1 MEKEFKYKS
10 GEYANKL
17 GISKEALRSRR
28 RRGELENEY
37 IIKDGI
43 TLWREPASSHAY
55 KPHGSKASGRGPYAR
70 NRSSITHKS
79 VVRVK
84 RIGVH
89 AAGIPTKYPNQAFKQ
104 HNELK
109 MLAKLQR
116 NVDRELQELLPEAI
130 EQAKRIRD
138 QRQQRLQKQLQQ
150 PVKHYG
156 GMLYGIQHPLKGN
169 SSEWRTVLEE
179 DRKTE
184 EENKPPKKKDIEF
197 Y

>member
-55 KPHGSKASGRGPYAR
+55 KPHGSKASGRNP
-70 NRSSITHKS
+70 RSLFPVTRSK
-79 VVRVK
+79 VK

-116 NVDRELQELLPEAI
+116 NVDSELQELLPEGI

-138 QRQQRLQKQLQQ
+138 QRQQQLQKQLQQ

-156 GMLYGIQHPLKGN
+156 GMLYGIQHPLKIN

-184 EENKPPKKKDIEF
+184 EENKPPKKKDLE
-197 Y
+197 YY

>member
-10 GEYANKL
+10 GEYANML

-28 RRGELENEY
+28 RRRELENEY
-37 IIKDGI
+37 IIQNGI
-43 TLWREPASSHAY
+43 TLWREPASNHAE
-55 KPHGSKASGRGPYAR
+55 KPHGLKASGRDSSAC

-104 HNELK
+104 HNEIK

-116 NVDRELQELLPEAI
+116 NVDSEIQELLPEAI

-138 QRQQRLQKQLQQ
+138 QRQQQLQKQLQQ
-150 PVKHYG
+150 PVKYYG
-156 GMLYGIQHPLKGN
+156 GMLYGIQNPLKRN
-169 SSEWRTVLEE
+169 SSEWKTILEE

-184 EENKPPKKKDIEF
+184 EKNRPKKKFPE
-197 Y
+197 YY

>member
-37 IIKDGI
+37 VIKDGI
-43 TLWREPASSHAY
+43 TLWRDPASSHAY
-55 KPHGSKASGRGPYAR
+55 KPHGSKTSGRNP
-70 NRSSITHKS
+70 RSPFPVTRSK
-79 VVRVK
+79 VK

-89 AAGIPTKYPNQAFKQ
+89 AAGIPTKYPNYAFQQ

-116 NVDRELQELLPEAI
+116 NVDRELQELLPEAV

-138 QRQQRLQKQLQQ
+138 QRQQQLQKQLKQ

-156 GMLYGIQHPLKGN
+156 GMLYGIQHPLIGS

-179 DRKTE
+179 DRKIE
-184 EENKPPKKKDIEF
+184 KENKPPKKKDIE
-197 Y
+197 YY

>member
-28 RRGELENEY
+28 RRGEIENEY

-43 TLWREPASSHAY
+43 TLWREPASGHAY
-55 KPHGSKASGRGPYAR
+55 KPHGSKASGRDPISPFPVS
-70 NRSSITHKS
+70 RSNI
-79 VVRVK
+79 K
-84 RIGVH
+84 RRGVH
-89 AAGIPTKYPNQAFKQ
+89 VSGQKTNYPNYAMQQ

-116 NVDRELQELLPEAI
+116 NVDSELQELLPEGI

-138 QRQQRLQKQLQQ
+138 QRQQQLQKQLQQ

-156 GMLYGIQHPLKGN
+156 GMLYGIQHPLKIN

-184 EENKPPKKKDIEF
+184 EENKPPKKKDLE
-197 Y
+197 YY

>member
-55 KPHGSKASGRGPYAR
+55 KPHGSKASGRNP
-70 NRSSITHKS
+70 RSPFPVTRSK
-79 VVRVK
+79 VK

-116 NVDRELQELLPEAI
+116 NVDRELQELLPEGI

-138 QRQQRLQKQLQQ
+138 QRQQQLQKQLQQ

-156 GMLYGIQHPLKGN
+156 GMLYGIQHPLKIN

-184 EENKPPKKKDIEF
+184 EENKPPKKKFPE
-197 Y
+197 YY

>member
-28 RRGELENEY
+28 RRGDLENEY

-55 KPHGSKASGRGPYAR
+55 KPHGPKASGRGPYAR

-116 NVDRELQELLPEAI
+116 NVDRELQELLPEGI
-130 EQAKRIRD
+130 ERLN
-138 QRQQRLQKQLQQ
+138 RQQRMQRELINKDQR
-150 PVKHYG
+150 
-156 GMLYGIQHPLKGN
+156 HPLQD
-169 SSEWRTVLEE
+169 EFEP
-179 DRKTE
+179 
-184 EENKPPKKKDIEF
+184 KPQPKKYRYYD
-197 Y
+197 

>member
-1 MEKEFKYKS
+1 
-10 GEYANKL
+10 
-17 GISKEALRSRR
+17 
-28 RRGELENEY
+28 
-37 IIKDGI
+37 
-43 TLWREPASSHAY
+43 
-55 KPHGSKASGRGPYAR
+55 
-70 NRSSITHKS
+70 
-79 VVRVK
+79 
-84 RIGVH
+84 
-89 AAGIPTKYPNQAFKQ
+89 
-104 HNELK
+104 

-116 NVDRELQELLPEAI
+116 NVDRELQELLPEGI

-138 QRQQRLQKQLQQ
+138 QRKQQLQKQLQQ

-156 GMLYGIQHPLKGN
+156 GMLYGIQHPLKIN

>member
-43 TLWREPASSHAY
+43 TLWKEPASNHVK
-55 KPHGSKASGRGPYAR
+55 KPHGSKASGRDPISLFPVT
-70 NRSSITHKS
+70 RSK
-79 VVRVK
+79 VK

-109 MLAKLQR
+109 MLAKLQK
-116 NVDRELQELLPEAI
+116 NVDRELQELLPEGI
-130 EQAKRIRD
+130 EQAKRIKE
-138 QRQQRLQKQLQQ
+138 QRQQELQRELINKR
-150 PVKHYG
+150 PKSYG
-156 GMLYGIQHPLKGN
+156 RMYNPKLSTPTWD
-169 SSEWRTVLEE
+169 EFEP
-179 DRKTE
+179 
-184 EENKPPKKKDIEF
+184 KPQPKKYRYYD
-197 Y
+197 

>member
-28 RRGELENEY
+28 RRGDLENEY
-37 IIKDGI
+37 IIQNGI
-43 TLWREPASSHAY
+43 TLWKEPPSIPTE
-55 KPHGSKASGRGPYAR
+55 KPHGPKASGRGPSAC
-70 NRSSITHKS
+70 NRSSIAHRS

-89 AAGIPTKYPNQAFKQ
+89 VAGIPTKYPNHAFKQ

-116 NVDRELQELLPEAI
+116 NVDQELQELLPEAI
-130 EQAKRIRD
+130 ERIRD
-138 QRQQRLQKQLQQ
+138 QRQQQLQKQLQQ

-156 GMLYGIQHPLKGN
+156 GMLYGIQHPLKRN
-169 SSEWRTVLEE
+169 SSEWKTVLEE
-179 DRKTE
+179 DRKME
-184 EENKPPKKKDIEF
+184 EKNRPKKKFPE
-197 Y
+197 YY